1 VVSRRVAQNPFP
13 RSWAALQL
21 IARPRPLD
29 ARITMPYRE
38 EEDYESMSMDD
49 GNCGPG
55 PGEAR
60 GQSAVGYQT
69 TSNRRSN
76 HGFGFG
82 TSVRGPMQQ
91 SVDTVPVSATH
102 WQ

>member
-49 GNCGPG
+49 GNRV
-55 PGEAR
+55 E
-60 GQSAVGYQT
+60 
-69 TSNRRSN
+69 
-76 HGFGFG
+76 
-82 TSVRGPMQQ
+82 
-91 SVDTVPVSATH
+91 
-102 WQ
+102 